1 MEQFHLLEGDR
12 TLKASRDL
20 INNALLTV
28 RSLSAGTAFP
38 TTDLT
43 DGMLCYR
50 TDHSRLYQLA
60 DAANN
65 IWTDRIA
72 MSIAG
77 TASTAD
83 HIAWANIDD
92 KPTAY
97 PPETHSHTYAGS
109 ATEGGPA
116 TKAETLAT
124 PRAINGIP
132 FDGTTDITVDIGV
145 RTVNNLA
152 PDSAGNI
159 SVPTLPTG
167 TVIAYSAN
175 TDPDGY
181 LLCNGAT
188 VSRTTYADLFAIIG
202 TTYGKGNGS
211 TTFALPNLTD
221 RFIQGSTTA
230 GTTKGAGLPNI
241 TATLTSKDDF
251 GLFAPL
257 ETTASG
263 AFVRSSTSGKRRG
276 GDGSSTFNMKTLTF
290 NASKSNSIYGASTTV
305 QPPAVTMRYYIK
317 Y

>member
-50 TDHSRLYQLA
+50 TDHNRLYQLA

-92 KPTAY
+92 KPTTY
-97 PPETHSHTYAGS
+97 PAEAHSHSYAGS

-145 RTVNNLA
+145 RTVNGSA

-159 SVPTLPTG
+159 SLTTLPTG
-167 TVIAYSAN
+167 TVIAYSAD
-175 TDPDGY
+175 TVPDGF

-188 VSRTTYADLFAIIG
+188 VSRTTYAALFAVIG
-202 TTYGKGNGS
+202 TTYGEGNGT
-211 TTFALPNLTD
+211 TTFDLPNLTD

-230 GTTKGAGLPNI
+230 GTTKEAGLPNI
-241 TATLTSKDDF
+241 TGSFTLRNQAKELS
-251 GLFAPL
+251 
-257 ETTASG
+257 E
-263 AFVRSSTSGKRRG
+263 TSGTFSLQDTDSGTHTGASSNKRPYVHIAMNAQK
-276 GDGSSTFNMKTLTF
+276 SS
-290 NASKSNSIYGASTTV
+290 SVYGASDTV
-305 QPPAVTMRYYIK
+305 QPPALTMRYCIK

>member
-50 TDHSRLYQLA
+50 TDHNRLYQLA

-97 PPETHSHTYAGS
+97 PPEAHSHSYAGS

-145 RTVNNLA
+145 RTVNGSA

-159 SVPTLPTG
+159 SLTTLPTG
-167 TVIAYSAN
+167 TVIAYSAD
-175 TDPDGY
+175 TVPDGF

-188 VSRTTYADLFAIIG
+188 VSRTTYAALFAVIG
-202 TTYGKGNGS
+202 TTYGEGNGT
-211 TTFALPNLTD
+211 TTFDLPNLTD

-230 GTTKGAGLPNI
+230 GTTKEAGLPNI
-241 TATLTSKDDF
+241 TGSFTLRNQAKELTEISGTFSLQDTDS
-251 GLFAPL
+251 G
-257 ETTASG
+257 THTGASSNKRPYVHI
-263 AFVRSSTSGKRRG
+263 AMNAQKSSSV
-276 GDGSSTFNMKTLTF
+276 
-290 NASKSNSIYGASTTV
+290 YGASDTV
-305 QPPAVTMRYYIK
+305 QPPALTMRYCIK